1 MATRMAPS
9 GGGQPRIIV
18 DCTHTFKT
26 GAGTGI
32 QRVVRRF
39 ADGLMAA
46 GQGAGIEVVPVR
58 VDGVRLI
65 PLPTVAGRVA
75 FPRAPS
81 AREEDRASQGTALTA
96 LLRAIGHRSN
106 AVRSRR
112 FSQWLDAGPNAP
124 GLARLLRKRNGAA
137 HGDLKLAA
145 SDIVLCL
152 DSSWVYDIRTTLEAA
167 GRAGATRVALLCD
180 VLPWTH
186 PRWFTEGTRLWFMG
200 WLRALLP
207 RIEGAITISEV
218 TKSELQSVLAQEGIA
233 PRLPIVAVHL
243 GAELGDDGGAPVRPE
258 LATLLAPE
266 AAPAFLTV
274 GTLEPRKNVDFA
286 LDIFDHLLARGWNVQ
301 WHLAGA
307 PGWLSDAT
315 AERIREHAELGSR
328 LHWWTDLD
336 DAELA
341 WLYRHARALVAVSRA
356 EGYGLPLVEA
366 RLQGLPV
373 FASDIPVFREILADE
388 GRFLPLSSAAL
399 AAAPLED
406 FLRGALPAAGGSGP
420 TRVAA
425 TWQARSGELLGQL
438 LAIHRERRTA

>member
-9 GGGQPRIIV
+9 DGGQPRIIV

-46 GQGAGIEVVPVR
+46 GAAAGIEVVPVR
-58 VDGVRLI
+58 VDGARLV
-65 PLPTVAGRVA
+65 PLPTAAGRVS
-75 FPRAPS
+75 FPRARS
-81 AREEDRASQGTALTA
+81 AREEERASDGAKRVN
-96 LLRAIGHRSN
+96 LLRAIGHRAN
-106 AVRSRR
+106 AIRSPH
-112 FSQWLDAGPNAP
+112 FSRWLDAGPNAP
-124 GLARLLRKRNGAA
+124 GLARLLRNRNGGSR
-137 HGDLKLAA
+137 GDVRLGA
-145 SDIVLCL
+145 SDILLCL
-152 DSSWVYDIRTTLEAA
+152 DSSWVYDIRTTLDAA

-186 PRWFTEGTRLWFMG
+186 PRWFTEGTRLWFTG

-207 RIEGAITISEV
+207 RLEGAVTISEV
-218 TKSELQSVLAQEGIA
+218 TKSELQAVMAQESIAQGI
-233 PRLPIVAVHL
+233 PIAAVHL
-243 GAELGDDGGAPVRPE
+243 GAELGHDAARPVRPE
-258 LATLLAPE
+258 LATLLGHDAP
-266 AAPAFLTV
+266 PGFLTV

-286 LDIFDHLLARGWNVQ
+286 LDLFDRLLARGWNVH

-315 AERIREHAELGSR
+315 AHRIREHPELGIR
-328 LHWWTDLD
+328 LHWWADLD

-341 WLYRHARALVAVSRA
+341 WLYRHARALVAVSQA

-373 FASDIPVFREILADE
+373 FAADIPVFREILDSE
-388 GRFLPLSSAAL
+388 GCFLPLSSAAL

-406 FLRGALPAAGGSGP
+406 FLRGALPAPGGAGP

-425 TWQARSGELLGQL
+425 TWKARSEELLGRIL
-438 LAIHRERRTA
+438 EMHRGREAP